1 MGEIGE
7 IGKYVA
13 HASLKW
19 HSRPTLSLLF
29 HQRGTS
35 QSESVG
41 WSERPS
47 VGRRCP
53 CQNEC
58 GCQLKSTIISSSSA
72 LKRRE
77 TVAAEAKIKIEFGNG
92 TPERL
97 ACHGYVLRSLL
108 HWEVSFPKLYVQGG
122 WGGWPTG
129 NGKKVSNSQVCCLA
143 QLCLAAA

>member
-1 MGEIGE
+1 MMGEIGE

-41 WSERPS
+41 WSDRPS

-72 LKRRE
+72 LKRRWQRRRKLKLNSVME
-77 TVAAEAKIKIEFGNG
+77 PPKGLLVMG
-92 TPERL
+92 TYCALSSTGRSHSQSYMYRADGVDGPQEMER
-97 ACHGYVLRSLL
+97 
-108 HWEVSFPKLYVQGG
+108 K
-122 WGGWPTG
+122 
-129 NGKKVSNSQVCCLA
+129 
-143 QLCLAAA
+143 